1 MSRNRRTFLW
11 GLAAAS
17 VTAPVLALW
26 PRTAKTQAHHGQVH
40 QGTAPTVQPNNE
52 NTLVFAA
59 ATLKPALDEVVKA
72 YKSSGGADVTVA
84 YGPTP
89 VLAKNITDGAP
100 ADVFF
105 SADTRWMDYL
115 ADHNLIRAETRV
127 AVVGNEVVFVQGGD
141 AAGAP
146 AITIGPAFPIAQAV
160 GSGPLA
166 MCNPD
171 SHPAGRYGKTS
182 LQDAGLWDAIASKI
196 AIVENPQIAAAMVAR
211 GDAPAAVV
219 FATDIHGLKGVRVVG
234 TFAEPNDAPIVYPA
248 AVTTGAPHP
257 ANAGHFLMYLRAPP
271 ARQIFDRFGY
281 R

>member
-1 MSRNRRTFLW
+1 M
-11 GLAAAS
+11 
-17 VTAPVLALW
+17 
-26 PRTAKTQAHHGQVH
+26 
-40 QGTAPTVQPNNE
+40 
-52 NTLVFAA
+52 FAA

-166 MCNPD
+166 MCNPEFPSGRPLRQD
-171 SHPAGRYGKTS
+171 EPA
-182 LQDAGLWDAIASKI
+182 DAGLWDAIASKI
-196 AIVENPQIAAAMVAR
+196 AIVENRADRGSHGCTRRCAR
-211 GDAPAAVV
+211 GSCVC
-219 FATDIHGLKGVRVVG
+219 HGHSRSEGRQGRRHVCR
-234 TFAEPNDAPIVYPA
+234 AE
-248 AVTTGAPHP
+248 
-257 ANAGHFLMYLRAPP
+257 
-271 ARQIFDRFGY
+271 
-281 R
+281 